1 MTIKFLIAAALVF
14 LCSSTSASA
23 IDFTKPLLN
32 EEGVAFTVCVKY
44 DIMALG
50 QQTGRCIDETPL
62 TLGRMVFEAL
72 NVAEASTPPDAIVA
86 RGLLALKVREAKDL
100 DLDDKQRDLIKTS
113 LFAAAQKLG
122 YKPVVIV
129 QALRIIDPAS
139 VKDR

>member
-1 MTIKFLIAAALVF
+1 MTAIKFLIATALIV
-14 LCSSTSASA
+14 LCSTNSASA

-32 EEGVAFTVCVKY
+32 EDGVAFTVCLKY
-44 DIMALG
+44 DPAVG
-50 QQTGRCIDETPL
+50 QQVRCIEETSL

-86 RGLLALKVREAKDL
+86 RGLLALKVRDAKDL
-100 DLDDKQRDLIKTS
+100 DLDDKQRDLIKTA

-129 QALRIIDPAS
+129 QALRVIDPAS
-139 VKDR
+139 VKER